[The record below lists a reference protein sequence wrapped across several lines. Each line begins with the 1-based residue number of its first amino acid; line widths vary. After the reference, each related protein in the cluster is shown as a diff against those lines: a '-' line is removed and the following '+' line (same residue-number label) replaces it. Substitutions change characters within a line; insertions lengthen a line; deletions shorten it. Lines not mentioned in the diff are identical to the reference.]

1 VTRHDPDRHDR
12 QSIRLR
18 GWDYRQPGAYF
29 VTIVTAGRDLLFAQ
43 MAGRV
48 VALSPFGRMATAG
61 WQRLAH
67 HFSQVRLDEYVI
79 MPNHVHGIIWITE
92 DGQRR
97 GEAFLPSDLQPE
109 GLAQGEDLEQP
120 ARSLGMPHP
129 HTERRLQS
137 GSLGAVVGNFKS
149 IVTRRVNRMRRT
161 PGAPVW
167 QSNFHERIIRNER
180 ELDAIRHYI
189 RNNPANWD
197 DDNENPDSVT
207 R

>member
-1 VTRHDPDRHDR
+1 MTRHDPDRHHR

-18 GWDYRQPGAYF
+18 GWDYRQSGAYF
-29 VTIVTAGRDLLFAQ
+29 VTIVIAGRDLLFGQ
-43 MAGRV
+43 MAGGV
-48 VALSPFGRMATAG
+48 VVLSPFGRVATAG

-67 HFSQVRLDEYVI
+67 HFSQVRLDEFVV
-79 MPNHVHGIIWITE
+79 MPNHVHGIIWLANE
-92 DGQRR
+92 CERR
-97 GEAFLPSDLQPE
+97 GEAFPTSDLQSE
-109 GLAQGEDLEQP
+109 GLTRMPEPEQP
-120 ARSLGMPHP
+120 AHSLRMPHP
-129 HTERRLQS
+129 CQRAQLQS
-137 GSLGAVVGNFKS
+137 GSLGAAVGNFKS
-149 IVTRRVNRMRRT
+149 TVTRSINRTRNS

-180 ELDAIRHYI
+180 ELSAIRQYI

>member
-48 VALSPFGRMATAG
+48 VVLSPFGRMATAG

-97 GEAFLPSDLQPE
+97 GEAFPSSDLQPE
-109 GLAQGEDLEQP
+109 GLAQAEDLEQP
-120 ARSLGMPHP
+120 PHSLGMPHP
-129 HTERRLQS
+129 YRETHRRSRQWEQPLRS
-137 GSLGAVVGNFKS
+137 S
-149 IVTRRVNRMRRT
+149 
-161 PGAPVW
+161 
-167 QSNFHERIIRNER
+167 
-180 ELDAIRHYI
+180 
-189 RNNPANWD
+189 
-197 DDNENPDSVT
+197 
-207 R
+207 